1 MLCIFRIRFDTLPE
15 WDSGVVLVSYWI
27 YSFWRAFKESDK
39 LGRGILDL
47 QTVSFFEPGDPVMLF
62 GWNHPAM
69 VPQIDILGMAWKRPT
84 RPSRPISKDT
94 IFNICGVF
102 TFALFISITLFV
114 VDPLRCGRNP
124 DGSLS
129 MLSNPGVICFD
140 SGEHFMML
148 FLCILGILCYPMTII
163 SWATYTTCS
172 YPSRI
177 TSGRQHVLDVHPWNQ
192 EVIELHIPI
201 AVLIVVQ
208 YPCKRLFWTKFTY
221 NKLVTSCNPEIGSQ
235 YGDGFK
241 KFPFT
246 KHQLQS

>member
-1 MLCIFRIRFDTLPE
+1 MHCIFRIRFDTLPE
-15 WDSGVVLVSYWI
+15 WGSGVVLVSYWI
-27 YSFWRAFKESDK
+27 YSFWRAFNIESDK
-39 LGRGILDL
+39 FGRGMRYPNS
-47 QTVSFFEPGDPVMLF
+47 QQSEPGDPVMLF
-62 GWNHPAM
+62 VFHPAM

-140 SGEHFMML
+140 SGEHFVML

-177 TSGRQHVLDVHPWNQ
+177 TSGRQCVGCASWESRGYRTTDSYCCTYCCL
-192 EVIELHIPI
+192 IP
-201 AVLIVVQ
+201 V
-208 YPCKRLFWTKFTY
+208 
-221 NKLVTSCNPEIGSQ
+221 
-235 YGDGFK
+235 
-241 KFPFT
+241 
-246 KHQLQS
+246 